1 MKDVHLHFTGSLSP
15 SYVYK
20 RLKETAHPFLISH
33 GISSPDT
40 LSGTFRSL
48 FTSDYNINQNIF
60 NDIYSLIQSV
70 TKPNSDTDVY
80 DVYRVGTY
88 ELALHLFKMGI
99 TNYTII
105 AGAAG
110 NIDNTYARY
119 LGMIHGFADAEKLCK
134 KLYGQIC
141 ITFIRDGGGKLKNYS
156 YNLLKDIC
164 RLLQTE
170 PFKSRCVGFDISGYE
185 YPDENLL
192 NSNLH
197 VLEEIIETKKTYGLG
212 TTVGL
217 HAGEIITN
225 TVCDSLYDDYFIKL
239 SQLHPDNIGH
249 GTYLWSEPKRQKILK
264 LFAKNTRFDICPV
277 SNSLLTPVNN
287 ISSGIQNLKTCGVAY
302 TLNRDDPL
310 IFNNWHQR

>member
-1 MKDVHLHFTGSLSP
+1 MKDMHLHFTGSLSP
-15 SYVYK
+15 NYVFA
-20 RLKETAHPFLISH
+20 RLKENGHPFLKKYLV
-33 GISSPDT
+33 GSPNA
-40 LSGTFRSL
+40 LSATFRNL
-48 FTSDYNINQNIF
+48 FTDDYNINQIVF

-70 TKPNSDTDVY
+70 TKPSSETDVY
-80 DVYRVGTY
+80 HTYRLATY
-88 ELALHLFKMGI
+88 EMALNLSRQGV

-105 AGAAG
+105 AGPAG

-119 LGMIHGFADAEKLCK
+119 LGMIHGFEEAEKQYK

-141 ITFIRDGGGKLKNYS
+141 ITFIRDSGGKLKNYS
-156 YNLLKDIC
+156 YNLLTDIC

-170 PFKSRCVGFDISGYE
+170 PFKSRCIGFDISGYE

-197 VLEEIIETKKTYGLG
+197 VLESILDAKKSFSPN

-225 TVCDSLYDDYFIKL
+225 TARDAIYDDYFIKL
-239 SQLHPDNIGH
+239 SRLRLDNIGH
-249 GTYLWSEPKRQKILK
+249 GTYLWAVPDHQKILK
-264 LFAKNTRFDICPV
+264 LFSKHTRFDICPV
-277 SNSLLTPVNN
+277 SNSLLTPVQN
-287 ISSGIQNLKTCGVAY
+287 IYSCLQNLGACGVAY